1 MFAFASRIWAC
12 GIAGCLL
19 LSGCATLPP
28 SPTGPSIAAL
38 PAAGMPLHTFDA
50 IEQACRRYARAQT
63 TQHAYDVAYAQCM
76 VSKGAQVPNMAALN
90 APAPVVSSP
99 PVIVAQPAPV
109 WVWGGYDSYPGW
121 DWGLGWYG
129 DDQDWGDE

>member
-50 IEQACRRYARAQT
+50 IEQAAGQLLAGEVT
-63 TQHAYDVAYAQCM
+63 
-76 VSKGAQVPNMAALN
+76 
-90 APAPVVSSP
+90 
-99 PVIVAQPAPV
+99 
-109 WVWGGYDSYPGW
+109 GGEAGGEFGN
-121 DWGLGWYG
+121 GLGVHG
-129 DDQDWGDE
+129 SIRTVVGGRRPAGAGAEGRVPALDTPPGPIR